1 MKKISLKV
9 AVCLLAG
16 SFLFS
21 SCFVGKY
28 GLWNKY
34 INWQNHMSSSKFLN
48 AIVGFILGPIV
59 GSICQ
64 LVDILVLNT
73 IEFWSGN
80 NPVQAKNIGKTQQVM
95 GQDGRY
101 YAVTTLK
108 DGYEVKSPTG
118 ELTYFRH
125 NAENDSWSMEQ
136 NGVTKE
142 IFRFNEDGK
151 SIRTTIDNQTK
162 DLSMDE
168 AGVYQAR
175 MMANGGTFFAM
186 N

>member
-1 MKKISLKV
+1 MKVTVCFMAASL
-9 AVCLLAG
+9 
-16 SFLFS
+16 LFS

-28 GLWNKY
+28 ALWNKY
-34 INWQNHMSSSKFLN
+34 INWQNHMTSSKFVN
-48 AIVGFILGPIV
+48 AIVGFILVPIV

-73 IEFWSGN
+73 IEFWSGS
-80 NPVQAKNIGKTQQVM
+80 NPVQANIGKTKNVI
-95 GQDGRY
+95 GEDGRV

-108 DGYEVKSPTG
+108 DGYDVKSPTG
-118 ELTYFRH
+118 EMTYLRH
-125 NAENDSWSMEQ
+125 HAENDSWTIEQ
-136 NGVTKE
+136 NGVSQE
-142 IFRFNEDGK
+142 LFRYNADGK
-151 SIRTTIDNQTK
+151 TIRTTINGQTK

-175 MMANGGTFFAM
+175 MMANDGTFFAM

>member
-9 AVCLLAG
+9 AVCLLAS

-34 INWQNHMSSSKFLN
+34 INWQNNMSSSKFLN
-48 AIVGFILGPIV
+48 AIVGFILVPIV
-59 GSICQ
+59 GGVCS
-64 LVDILVLNT
+64 LVDVVVLNT

-80 NPVQAKNIGKTQQVM
+80 NPVQANIGKTQQVM

-108 DGYEVKSPTG
+108 DGYEVKSPDG
-118 ELTYFRH
+118 EITYFIH

-136 NGVTKE
+136 NGIVKE
-142 IFRFNEDGK
+142 IFRFNADG
-151 SIRTTIDNQTK
+151 SIQSRINGSEQNFTLNET
-162 DLSMDE
+162 
-168 AGVYQAR
+168 GVYEAR
-175 MMANGGTFFAM
+175 MLSNDGVFFAM

>member
-28 GLWNKY
+28 ALWNKY
-34 INWQNHMSSSKFLN
+34 ISWQNNMTNNKYVN
-48 AIVGFILGPIV
+48 AIVGLILVPIV
-59 GSICQ
+59 GTICT
-64 LVDILVLNT
+64 LVDVLVLNS
-73 IEFWSGN
+73 IEFWSGS
-80 NPVQAKNIGKTQQVM
+80 NPVQANIGKTQQVL

-108 DGYEVKSPTG
+108 NGYEVKAPTG
-118 ELTYFRH
+118 EITYFIH
-125 NAENDSWSMEQ
+125 NDENDSWSMEQ
-136 NGVTKE
+136 NGVQKE
-142 IFRFNEDGK
+142 IFRFDEKGNIQANINGETKAFTLNE
-151 SIRTTIDNQTK
+151 T
-162 DLSMDE
+162 
-168 AGVYQAR
+168 GVYQAR
-175 MMANGGTFFAM
+175 MIAGDGVFFAM

>member
-1 MKKISLKV
+1 MKKISMKV
-9 AVCLLAG
+9 TVCFMAASL
-16 SFLFS
+16 LFS

-28 GLWNKY
+28 ALWNKY
-34 INWQNHMSSSKFLN
+34 INWQNHMTSSKFVN
-48 AIVGFILGPIV
+48 AIVGFILVPIV

-73 IEFWSGN
+73 IEFWSGS
-80 NPVQAKNIGKTQQVM
+80 NPVQANIGKTKNVI
-95 GQDGRY
+95 GEDGRV

-108 DGYEVKSPTG
+108 DGYDVKSPTG
-118 ELTYFRH
+118 EMTYLRH
-125 NAENDSWSMEQ
+125 HAENDSWTIEQ
-136 NGVTKE
+136 NGVSQE
-142 IFRFNEDGK
+142 LFRYNADGK
-151 SIRTTIDNQTK
+151 TIRTTINGQTK

-175 MMANGGTFFAM
+175 MMANDGTFFAM

>member
-9 AVCLLAG
+9 VTCLLAG

-21 SCFVGKY
+21 SCFVGKFA
-28 GLWNKY
+28 LFNKY
-34 INWQNHMSSSKFLN
+34 AKWQTNMSSSKFLN
-48 AIVGFILGPIV
+48 AIVGFIIGPLV
-59 GSICQ
+59 GSIC
-64 LVDILVLNT
+64 LFVDTLVLNT
-73 IEFWSGN
+73 IEFWSGS
-80 NPVQAKNIGKTQQVM
+80 NPVQANIGKTQNVI
-95 GQDGRY
+95 GEDGRV

-108 DGYEVKSPTG
+108 DGYDVKSPTG
-118 ELTYFRH
+118 EMTYFRH
-125 NAENDSWSMEQ
+125 NAENDSWTMEQ
-136 NGVTKE
+136 NGVTTE
-142 IFRFNEDGK
+142 LFRYNKDGK
-151 SIRTTIDNQTK
+151 TIQATINGQTK

>member
-21 SCFVGKY
+21 SCFVGQY

-48 AIVGFILGPIV
+48 AIVGFILVPIV
-59 GSICQ
+59 GGICQ
-64 LVDILVLNT
+64 FIDILVLNT
-73 IEFWSGN
+73 IEFWSGS
-80 NPVQAKNIGKTQQVM
+80 NPVHASNIGKTQQVM

-101 YAVTTLK
+101 YAVTYLK
-108 DGYEVKSPTG
+108 NGYEVKAPTG
-118 ELTYFRH
+118 EITYFYH
-125 NAENDSWSMEQ
+125 NDENDSWSMVQ
-136 NGVTKE
+136 DGVTKE
-142 IFRFNEDGK
+142 LFRFNKDGK
-151 SIRTTIDNQTK
+151 TIQANINGQTK
-162 DLSMDE
+162 DLTMDE

-175 MMANGGTFFAM
+175 MMANDGTFFAM

>member
-1 MKKISLKV
+1 MKKISMKV
-9 AVCLLAG
+9 TVCFMAASL
-16 SFLFS
+16 LFS

-28 GLWNKY
+28 ALWNKY
-34 INWQNHMSSSKFLN
+34 INWQNHMTSSKFVN
-48 AIVGFILGPIV
+48 AIVGFILVPIV

-73 IEFWSGN
+73 IEFWSGS
-80 NPVQAKNIGKTQQVM
+80 NPVQANIGKTKNVI
-95 GQDGRY
+95 GEDGCV

-108 DGYEVKSPTG
+108 DGYDVKSPTG
-118 ELTYFRH
+118 EMTYLRH
-125 NAENDSWSMEQ
+125 HAENDSWTIEQ
-136 NGVTKE
+136 NGVSQE
-142 IFRFNEDGK
+142 LFRYNADGK
-151 SIRTTIDNQTK
+151 TIRTTINGQTK

-175 MMANGGTFFAM
+175 MMANDGTFFAM